1 MWAMRLH
8 QTRRPGAER
17 PLRRWRGAGLSLT
30 LAALL
35 GCPPASPTP
44 EPEDEPEAPAPIVA
58 GVARL
63 TPEQVSKT
71 FRAALGTD
79 LGVQA
84 EPNVLGPTDGFFAAV
99 TRDFAIPL
107 GGVDFLGRV
116 RDRDAFTKV
125 QTLLTSRGVAWP
137 LAIQI
142 VECSQAAPVV
152 PCPQD
157 VFLQPPGT
165 LFTKCDIVEDFPSK
179 DAAARARWQAQVQD
193 FYIRLFSRS
202 ATPEELALVEET
214 FERVYQREQST
225 SPAWLVT
232 LYALLSSLET
242 WHTWR

>member
-1 MWAMRLH
+1 MLALV
-8 QTRRPGAER
+8 
-17 PLRRWRGAGLSLT
+17 
-30 LAALL
+30 AALT
-35 GCPPASPTP
+35 GCPPEIPPDP
-44 EPEDEPEAPAPIVA
+44 EEELATPIVA

-63 TPEQVSKT
+63 TPEQLSKS

-79 LGVQA
+79 LGAQG
-84 EPNVLGPTDGFFAAV
+84 EPNVLGPTDGFFARVA
-99 TRDFAIPL
+99 TEFAIPL

-116 RDRDAFTKV
+116 RDRDSFTKV

-142 VECSQAAPVV
+142 VECSQPVPV
-152 PCPQD
+152 IACPQD
-157 VFLQPPGT
+157 VFLPPAGTT
-165 LFTKCDIVEDFPSK
+165 LFTQCNIAEDFPSK
-179 DAAARARWQAQVQD
+179 DAEARARWQAQMQD
-193 FYIRLFSRS
+193 FYIRLFSRQ

>member
-1 MWAMRLH
+1 MRDEPK
-8 QTRRPGAER
+8 RRGPLQSWGRVTGLLALVGAF
-17 PLRRWRGAGLSLT
+17 G
-30 LAALL
+30 
-35 GCPPASPTP
+35 GCPAETPPPDP
-44 EPEDEPEAPAPIVA
+44 EPEAGAIVA

-79 LGVQA
+79 LGVQG
-84 EPNVLGPTDGFFAAV
+84 EPNVLGPTDGFFGSLQREFAV
-99 TRDFAIPL
+99 PL

-116 RDRDAFTKV
+116 RDRDTLTKV
-125 QTLLTSRGVAWP
+125 QTLLVSRGVAWP

-142 VECSQAAPVV
+142 VECSQAAPAG

-157 VFLQPPGT
+157 VFLNPPGT
-165 LFTKCDIVEDFPSK
+165 LFTKCNIAEDFPSK
-179 DAAARARWQAQVQD
+179 DEAARARWQAQIQD
-193 FYIRLFSRS
+193 FYVRLYART
-202 ATPEELALVEET
+202 ATPAELALVEET